1 MSKNIAEEELLK
13 FGNAELDRRL
23 GGVPKQSLTLIE
35 GANDSGKTSFTQQF
49 AYGVLSNGLRL
60 AYISTEDTPSGII
73 RNMGS
78 LNWDVSDYYI
88 RGIFQII
95 GINTLGI
102 TWSHEFSKYYLVS
115 LTNFL
120 KKRMDRFDFVIIDS
134 ITQLVTHAQPS
145 DILDFYDFCRSLVD
159 EEGKS
164 VAVTLHPYAMNVEL
178 VTRIRS
184 YCDCQFTLEKKVFRD
199 KNVLTLT
206 INKLKGASR
215 SAGDMLTFEVSPA
228 YGLKILPFTSTRG

>member
-1 MSKNIAEEELLK
+1 LSKNISEEQLLK

-23 GGVPKQSLTLIE
+23 GGVPKQSLVLIE
-35 GANDSGKTSFTQQF
+35 GANDSGKTSFTQQL

-60 AYISTEDTPSGII
+60 AYVSTEDDSSGII
-73 RNMGS
+73 RYMGS
-78 LNWDVSDYYI
+78 LSWDISDHYI
-88 RGIFQII
+88 DGSFHITA
-95 GINTLGI
+95 INTLGMDWEGEI
-102 TWSHEFSKYYLVS
+102 SKYYLVS
-115 LTNFL
+115 LANYL
-120 KKRMDRFDFVIIDS
+120 RKRMDRFDFVIVDS

-145 DILDFYDFCRSLVD
+145 DVLDFFDFCRCLVD
-159 EEGKS
+159 EDGKC
-164 VAVTLHPYAMNVEL
+164 VAVTLHPYAMGVDL

-184 YCDCQFTLEKKVFRD
+184 FCDCQFTLEKKVFRD

-215 SAGDMLTFEVSPA
+215 TAGDMLTFEVSPA

>member
-1 MSKNIAEEELLK
+1 MSKNSLTEELLK
-13 FGNAELDRRL
+13 LGNAELDRRL
-23 GGVPKQSLTLIE
+23 GGVPRQSLSLVE
-35 GANDSGKTSFTQQF
+35 GANDSGKTSFIQQI
-49 AYGVLSNGLRL
+49 AYGVLSNNLKL
-60 AYISTEDTPSGII
+60 FYISTEDSPKGII
-73 RNMGS
+73 RNMES
-78 LNWDVSDYYI
+78 LNWDVSRQYVDGSLNI
-88 RGIFQII
+88 TGID
-95 GINTLGI
+95 TLGI
-102 TWSHEFSKYYLVS
+102 DWEEEISKYYLVS

-134 ITQLVTHAQPS
+134 VTQLVTHAQPS
-145 DILDFYDFCRSLVD
+145 DVLDFFNFSRSLI

-164 VAVTLHPYAMNVEL
+164 VALSLHPYAMGADL
-178 VTRIRS
+178 LTRIRS

-206 INKLKGASR
+206 INKLKGASH